1 MQPWPPPGL
10 LVALPPRVQAD
21 GNTQKGDSHMDGKRP
36 TIASVHGMVAAAHP
50 LAAQAGAKL
59 LAAGGNAFDAAAATV
74 AALNVVEPYMSGL
87 AGMGMATCHIA
98 SEKRIRTLDYITRV
112 PSKFPAGRFSDREEM
127 YRGPLATGTPG
138 NLAGWC
144 ELVRAYGRKSL
155 AEVFAPAIALA
166 ADGFPLV
173 EFNTAGINSSSTAL
187 KDYPFF
193 EDWNSTYTGGRGQ
206 VAQGDVLRQPH
217 LAETY
222 AAIAANGPGHLY
234 GGPLGR
240 KMIAHLAS
248 LGGCITEADMEA
260 VKPVWLDPMATSY
273 RGLQVHTLPAPCEG
287 FQFLLTLAIL
297 DGFNLGAMERMGVEH
312 LDTVY
317 RAIRIAAGER
327 IAHNNPKPEMLARIM
342 GADNVARLRARV
354 ADGKPVDGPTE
365 QWIAPK
371 PINLDKEHT
380 TSCSVADREGNV
392 VCITQSLG
400 ALFGCGVVIP
410 GTGVCMNNFLYWG
423 EVDTRGTNPLLP
435 GGALALPTAPSIS
448 TRDGKPVLALGT
460 PGSYGICQTQ
470 PQAMV
475 QYLDFGLKLQDAIEA
490 PRARL
495 WDGTR
500 VDQEERIAP
509 EVMTALAARGHD
521 MRPAGGWTMQVGGM
535 QAIAID
541 PASGAMVGAADPR
554 RDGYVATP

>member
-1 MQPWPPPGL
+1 
-10 LVALPPRVQAD
+10 
-21 GNTQKGDSHMDGKRP
+21 MDGKRP

-50 LAAQAGAKL
+50 LAAQAGAKI
-59 LAAGGNAFDAAAATV
+59 LAAGGNAFDAAAATA

-98 SEKRIRTLDYITRV
+98 AEKRIRTLDYITLV
-112 PSKFPAGRFSDREEM
+112 PSKFPVGKFSDREQM
-127 YRGPLATGTPG
+127 YRGPLAAGTPG

-144 ELVRAYGRKSL
+144 ELVRAYGKKSL
-155 AEVFAPAIALA
+155 PEIFAPAIALA

-173 EFNTAGINSSSTAL
+173 EFNTAGINQSAAGL

-193 EDWNSTYTGGRGQ
+193 ADWNSNYTNGAGQ
-206 VAQGDVLRQPH
+206 MAQGDILRQPH
-217 LAETY
+217 LAETF

-240 KMIAHLAS
+240 KMIAHMAS
-248 LGGCITEADMEA
+248 LGGCLTEGDLEA
-260 VKPVWLDPMATSY
+260 VKPTWLEPLAVGY
-273 RGLQVHTLPAPCEG
+273 RGLQVHTLPPPCEG
-287 FQFLLTLAIL
+287 WQFLLTLAIL
-297 DGFNLGAMERMGVEH
+297 DGFNISAMERNGIEH
-312 LDTVY
+312 LDSVY
-317 RAIRIAAGER
+317 RAIRLAAIER
-327 IAHNNPKPEMLARIM
+327 INHNNPNPETLARVMAAENI
-342 GADNVARLRARV
+342 ARLRARV
-354 ADGKPVDGPTE
+354 ADGVPVDGPTE

-380 TSCSVADREGNV
+380 TSLSVADREGNI

-435 GGALALPTAPSIS
+435 GGKLALPTAPSIS
-448 TRDGKPVLALGT
+448 TRDGKPVLSLGT

-500 VDQEERIAP
+500 VDQETRIAQP
-509 EVMTALAARGHD
+509 VYDALAARGHAIQ
-521 MRPAGGWTMQVGGM
+521 PAGDWTMQVGGM

-541 PASGAMVGAADPR
+541 PATGAMTGAADPR